1 MADHEPMT
9 DVACG
14 EPALSD
20 ELRAAL
26 TLLRDRSE
34 DDEFRTLVDDVLGGR
49 VSLFDASSSAAF
61 GQAVFVPMAQELGER
76 FANMTEEERRAVAAE
91 ADVLPGESCTEAHH
105 EAAGCEG
112 EAKGSACAGCPGLC
126 SALGA
131 RQSPA

>member
-26 TLLRDRSE
+26 ALLRDRSM

-49 VSLFDASSSAAF
+49 LSLFDASGSAAF
-61 GQAVFVPMAQELGER
+61 GQAVFAPMAQELGER
-76 FANMTEEERRAVAAE
+76 FANMTAEERRAVAAE
-91 ADVLPGESCTEAHH
+91 DDVVPGGSCSGSHH
-105 EAAGCEG
+105 EAAGCG
-112 EAKGSACAGCPGLC
+112 DEAKENACAGCPGIC
-126 SALGA
+126 AALGG
-131 RQSPA
+131 RPSPA